1 MYKVI
6 KTFTDLQDGNYK
18 YITGD
23 TYPRNGLKVSKKRI
37 EELSTTKNRRGI
49 ILIEE
54 VEEEV
59 KPEAEEVVVEEAPK
73 KRSRKK
79 KEDVENA
86 D

>member
-54 VEEEV
+54 IKEE
-59 KPEAEEVVVEEAPK
+59 KTEAEEVVVEEAPK